1 MIHAQSISK
10 TFASPNALQNG
21 SSEKLIPIIHELN
34 LAIRAGQSAS
44 IQGPSGCGKSTLLY
58 MLCGLEKAD
67 AGVINVAGNV
77 LTSLN
82 EVQQD
87 AFRRQHIGL
96 VFQQFHLIDCLSVW
110 ANITFTAKLAN
121 CFDHDYL
128 DLLCDQLGLR
138 PHKHKSVTDL
148 SGGEQQRVAIARA
161 LAHKPAVLFA
171 DEPTGNLD
179 EKTSQGVSELLYE
192 TCASLGTTLLLVTHS
207 EEVAKRADAQFR
219 MHLGKLITVDNS

>member
-10 TFASPNALQNG
+10 TFALPNGLQNG
-21 SSEKLIPIIHELN
+21 STNQLIPIIQELN
-34 LAIRAGQSAS
+34 LAIGSGQSAS

-58 MLCGLEKAD
+58 ILCGLEKAD
-67 AGVINVAGNV
+67 TGVINVAGNV
-77 LTSLN
+77 LTNLD
-82 EVQQD
+82 EIQQD

-121 CFDHDYL
+121 CFDQDYL
-128 DLLCDQLGLR
+128 NLLCERLGLT

-148 SGGEQQRVAIARA
+148 SGGEQQRVALARA

-179 EKTSQGVSELLYE
+179 EKTSQSVCELLYD

-207 EEVAKRADAQFR
+207 EEVAKRADIQFR